1 VTTLLVILLLL
12 WVLGL
17 ATANTLGGLI
27 HVLLV
32 IAIVIFIFRMLQ
44 GRNPLARG

>member
-1 VTTLLVILLLL
+1 MPTLLVILLLL

-32 IAIVIFIFRMLQ
+32 IAIVIFVLRMLQ
-44 GRNPLARG
+44 GRNPLKG